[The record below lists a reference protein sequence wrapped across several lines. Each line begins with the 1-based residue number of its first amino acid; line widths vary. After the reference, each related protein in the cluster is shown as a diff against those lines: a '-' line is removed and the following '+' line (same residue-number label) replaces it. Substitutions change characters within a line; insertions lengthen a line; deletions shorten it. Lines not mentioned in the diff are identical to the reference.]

1 MLEPLENQYAKIGYI
16 ARSHGVA
23 GDVLIIP
30 ELYAPTLFDALD
42 LVHIVNTRGDLI
54 PARVES
60 VRVQEKNN
68 RLSFFV
74 KFEHVTDRTQA
85 EELKNLAVFAD
96 REIVESLLDAE
107 DVSLDLTSFEIWSQG
122 KRLGTVEEVIE
133 NPAHP
138 ILQVFTDDQE
148 QMLIPI
154 VDEYVVDI
162 DEESQKIQCQNLEQ
176 LSSL

>member
-1 MLEPLENQYAKIGYI
+1 MLEPIENQYKQIGYI
-16 ARSHGVA
+16 SRSHGVK

-30 ELYAPTLFDALD
+30 DMYAPTLFDALD
-42 LVHIVNTRGDLI
+42 LVHIANTKGALV

-85 EELKNLAVFAD
+85 EQLKNFTVYAD
-96 REIVESLLDAE
+96 REIVESLLDS
-107 DVSLDLTSFEIWSQG
+107 DDLPLSLTSFDILEDGEVI
-122 KRLGTVEEVIE
+122 GTVKALLE

-138 ILQVFTDDQE
+138 ILEIETAEQE
-148 QMLIPI
+148 QLLVPF

-162 DEESQKIQCQNLEQ
+162 DVESENIQCKNLDQ
-176 LSSL
+176 LRGL